1 MSKEGRSWGIDA
13 DPLEQPRLVLA
24 TQDHH
29 GSGLSSL
36 GFQSFLVSR
45 PYMDLNQHSASA
57 RLLRPVAGPGLS
69 VHRNSEDRGADA
81 QSQRHA
87 WSLLLF
93 CSQVLRRPC
102 WQCVCLSLDSPPCGV
117 NPGPGSVTNMY
128 DRDRSETPR
137 LGCASDGSQSRRQNL
152 RSWLWCQP
160 VCLPPQQTGTFPEG
174 RGCHQLVNQTP
185 CLYLGALSD
194 KEL

>member
-1 MSKEGRSWGIDA
+1 MSKEGRGWGIDA

-24 TQDHH
+24 NQDHH

-36 GFQSFLVSR
+36 GFQSFLVSW

-93 CSQVLRRPC
+93 CSRVLRRPC
-102 WQCVCLSLDSPPCGV
+102 WQHVYCLSLDSPPCGV
-117 NPGPGSVTNMY
+117 TQGLDLSQTCMTGTGLKPQDQDALLTEVNPGGRIS
-128 DRDRSETPR
+128 RA
-137 LGCASDGSQSRRQNL
+137 GCGAGLSASDPSRQGPFQKVVDAT
-152 RSWLWCQP
+152 S
-160 VCLPPQQTGTFPEG
+160 
-174 RGCHQLVNQTP
+174 
-185 CLYLGALSD
+185 
-194 KEL
+194 